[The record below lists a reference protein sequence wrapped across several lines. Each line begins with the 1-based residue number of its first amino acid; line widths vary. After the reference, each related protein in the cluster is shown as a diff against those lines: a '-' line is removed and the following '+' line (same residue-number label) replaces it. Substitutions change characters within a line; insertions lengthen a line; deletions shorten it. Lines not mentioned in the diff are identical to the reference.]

1 MSFPSIRKIYD
12 IILCRNDIVDF
23 LVDFLF
29 VIYSWI

>member
-23 LVDFLF
+23 FF

>member
-23 LVDFLF
+23 LF

>member
-12 IILCRNDIVDF
+12 IIILCRNDI
-23 LVDFLF
+23 VDFLF